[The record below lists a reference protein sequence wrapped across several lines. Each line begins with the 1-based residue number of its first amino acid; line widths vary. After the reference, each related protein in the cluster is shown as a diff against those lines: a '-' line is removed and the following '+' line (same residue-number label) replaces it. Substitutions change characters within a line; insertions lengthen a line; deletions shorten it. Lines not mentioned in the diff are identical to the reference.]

1 MRAFAESAKQLCDFL
16 SHKTLVFPFSQDVKK
31 ELKKRWKEN
40 DKKLLPN
47 YETSLKNDLKGYMEY
62 CTRFAWRIVTQVP
75 PLNVDY
81 KSSTFNSAYHNESQA
96 FSFSARQSSSESWVE
111 SQGRKQ
117 IKCYVWPTL
126 FDSENR
132 VIEKGDVVFENWG
145 RNKRVIFLNGNKRFM
160 KNAPISIKIS

>member
-16 SHKTLVFPFSQDVKK
+16 SHKTLVFPFLQDVKK

-47 YETSLKNDLKGYMEY
+47 YEKSLKNDLKGYMEY

-132 VIEKGDVVFENWG
+132 VIEKGDVVFEN
-145 RNKRVIFLNGNKRFM
+145 
-160 KNAPISIKIS
+160 